1 METILVE
8 IMPLSG
14 PMLDKLFD
22 TSANQFAPALEAAAL
37 NLYKKR
43 EKAFGSEIMR
53 KVERDIYLQILD
65 NLWMQHLENMNHLRE
80 GIHWISVGQRDP
92 LVEYRRQSQVL
103 FEELQLTLRHEVIR
117 TLFHAQPVDEAALER
132 AVETELTRAA
142 RSSVDNAGQILEA
155 ESFEESD
162 FQILPASPTVKTV
175 SKTERKKARKAERHR
190 RKSGKKHRK

>member
-1 METILVE
+1 MLTE

-14 PMLDKLFD
+14 PILDKLFNAP
-22 TSANQFAPALEAAAL
+22 ANQFAPALEVAAL

-117 TLFHAQPVDEAALER
+117 TLFHAQPVDEAAL
-132 AVETELTRAA
+132 
-142 RSSVDNAGQILEA
+142 
-155 ESFEESD
+155 
-162 FQILPASPTVKTV
+162 
-175 SKTERKKARKAERHR
+175 
-190 RKSGKKHRK
+190 